1 MRLSY
6 NTLARLQKRRFS
18 GLSNKSIVRY
28 TQETLR
34 EMNVLADRGYLEF
47 Q

>member
-6 NTLARLQKRRFS
+6 NTLVRLQRRRFS
-18 GLSNKSIVRY
+18 GLSNKAIVRY

-34 EMNVLADRGYLEF
+34 EMNVLADRAHLEF
-47 Q
+47 R

>member
-6 NTLARLQKRRFS
+6 NTLARLERRGFS
-18 GLSNKSIVRY
+18 GLSNKPIVRY
-28 TQETLR
+28 TQETLQ
-34 EMNVLADRGYLEF
+34 EMNILVDRAHLEF